1 MSHDKSKGDKLNY
14 GHKKNCSR
22 DNIEP
27 NKLHISFDVEI
38 LHALDTIFVL
48 TNGWQ
53 IIRSEIF
60 SGKFSFL
67 VMNEDLILITY
78 FLVMNVL
85 Q

>member
-1 MSHDKSKGDKLNY
+1 M
-14 GHKKNCSR
+14 
-22 DNIEP
+22 
-27 NKLHISFDVEI
+27 ISLVVEI
-38 LHALDTIFVL
+38 LRALDTIFVL
-48 TNGWQ
+48 TKGRQ
-53 IIRSEIF
+53 IIGSEFF

>member
-1 MSHDKSKGDKLNY
+1 M
-14 GHKKNCSR
+14 
-22 DNIEP
+22 
-27 NKLHISFDVEI
+27 ISFVVEI

-53 IIRSEIF
+53 IIRSEIV

-67 VMNEDLILITY
+67 VINEDLILITY